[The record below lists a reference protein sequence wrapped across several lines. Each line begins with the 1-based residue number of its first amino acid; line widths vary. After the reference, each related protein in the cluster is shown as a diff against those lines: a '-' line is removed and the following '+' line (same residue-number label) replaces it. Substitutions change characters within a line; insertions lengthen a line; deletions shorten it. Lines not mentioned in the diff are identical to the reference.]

1 MSSLV
6 IRRGVKPRYTYEEMK
21 EIARIELEKLKNISG
36 EEYDKNIDF
45 SDIPPLTDE
54 ELAKM
59 KPARLR
65 RQKQNIAS

>member
-6 IRRGVKPRYTYEEMK
+6 IKSGAKPRYTYEEMK
-21 EIARIELEKLKNISG
+21 KIAQIELERLKNISD

-54 ELAKM
+54 ELSKF

-65 RQKQNIAS
+65 RQKLAS

>member
-1 MSSLV
+1 MGSLV
-6 IRRGVKPRYTYEEMK
+6 IKRGAKPRYTYEEMR
-21 EIARIELEKLKNISG
+21 EIARVELERLKNMPD
-36 EEYDKNIDF
+36 EDKNIDY

-65 RQKQNIAS
+65 RQKQNLAS

>member
-1 MSSLV
+1 MGSLF
-6 IRRGVKPRYTYEEMK
+6 IKHGTKPRYTYEEMK
-21 EIARIELEKLKNISG
+21 EIARIELERLKNISD
-36 EEYDKNIDF
+36 EEHDKDIDF

-65 RQKQNIAS
+65 RQKQKLAS

>member
-6 IRRGVKPRYTYEEMK
+6 IKNGAKPRYTYEEMK
-21 EIARIELEKLKNISG
+21 KIARIELERLKNIS
-36 EEYDKNIDF
+36 EEDYDKNIDF

-54 ELAKM
+54 ELAKF

-65 RQKQNIAS
+65 RQKLAS

>member
-1 MSSLV
+1 MGS
-6 IRRGVKPRYTYEEMK
+6 IRIYKGMIISAEQQKRISEIK
-21 EIARIELEKLKNISG
+21 ELADDE
-36 EEYDKNIDF
+36 IDF

-65 RQKQNIAS
+65 LREPKQNIAS